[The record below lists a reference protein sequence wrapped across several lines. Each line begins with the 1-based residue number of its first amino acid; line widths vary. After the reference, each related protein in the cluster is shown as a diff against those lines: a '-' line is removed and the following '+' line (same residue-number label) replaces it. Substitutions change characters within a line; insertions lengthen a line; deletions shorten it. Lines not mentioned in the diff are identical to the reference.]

1 MPRVNRD
8 LQRRMAARRERER
21 RRPPTEQRYRFGS
34 SGATVDPDA
43 SAGPRDIDTVS
54 GPQTPPADSRAA
66 VRSGT
71 PRPVP
76 SAQSTA
82 HRPFSTYAA
91 DYAYVGRDLRRV
103 AAVLGTLLAVL
114 VVLYLVLPH

>member
-21 RRPPTEQRYRFGS
+21 RRPPTEQRYRFGN
-34 SGATVDPDA
+34 SGATVDADA
-43 SAGPRDIDTVS
+43 STT
-54 GPQTPPADSRAA
+54 PQDSETASTPQASPGESSAA

-71 PRPVP
+71 ARPSTP
-76 SAQSTA
+76 ANTTA
-82 HRPFSTYAA
+82 HRPFATYAA

-103 AAVLGTLLAVL
+103 AAVLGTLLALL